1 MILRKV
7 LNLDFELFL
16 LDEIKEMEELNND
29 LLKKN
34 NQYYYENKE
43 EIRAKSGKN
52 DKEYEKIIN
61 RLQNILFSEDII

>member
-1 MILRKV
+1 
-7 LNLDFELFL
+7 
-16 LDEIKEMEELNND
+16 MEELNND
-29 LLKKN
+29 LLRKN

-43 EIRAKSGKN
+43 ETRAKASKN